1 MRPRF
6 TGLPLVRSLTYL
18 HRVPQ
23 QNSHEK
29 FMRAALLQAKK
40 GLGTTS
46 PNPAVGVVL
55 VWRNRIIARGHHRRA
70 GGDHAEIDCLRKL
83 DDPIPVEAVLYVTLE
98 PCSTRGRTAPC
109 ANYIIQR
116 GVRRVVIG
124 AVDPNPKHRGRAIGL
139 LHAAGVD
146 VRAGVLEDECTRLNE
161 AFNKWIVTAEPFV
174 IAKCGMSLDG
184 YLTRPPGETRWL
196 TSESS
201 RTHAHQFR
209 AVVDAIIVGAETIRR
224 DNPRLTMRKGPRR
237 TQPWRVILTK
247 SGRLPRNATI
257 FRDSKKERTL
267 VYRNRSLRAVLRD
280 LGRREITSVLIEGG
294 GNILSQALD
303 QRLIDKVQ
311 IYIAPLFTGGGVS
324 AFGGKGAASTQQS
337 LRLDWPHYER
347 IGQDICITGY
357 PKKATDFVAE

>member
-55 VWRNRIIARGHHRRA
+55 VWRNRIIGRGHHRRA

-83 DDPIPVEAVLYVTLE
+83 DDPIPAEAVLYVTLE

-146 VRAGVLEDECTRLNE
+146 VRTSVLENECTRLNE
-161 AFNKWIVTAEPFV
+161 AFNKWIVTGEPFV

-201 RTHAHQFR
+201 RTHAHQLP
-209 AVVDAIIVGAETIRR
+209 ALADAIIVGAETIRR
-224 DNPRLTMRKGPRR
+224 DNRRLPLRGGPRR
-237 TQPWRVILTK
+237 AQPWRVILTK
-247 SGRLPRNATI
+247 SGRLPRKAKV
-257 FRDSKKERTL
+257 FRDSRRERTL
-267 VYRNRSLRAVLRD
+267 VYRSQSLRAILRD
-280 LGRREITSVLIEGG
+280 LGRREITSVLIQVGG
-294 GNILSQALD
+294 DILSQALD

-311 IYIAPLFTGGGVS
+311 IYIAPIFTGGGVL
-324 AFGGKGAASTQQS
+324 AFGGNGIALTQRS
-337 LRLDWPHYER
+337 LRLDLPRYQR
-347 IGQDICITGY
+347 IGPDICITGY
-357 PKKATDFVAE
+357 PKEATDFSGQ

>member
-70 GGDHAEIDCLRKL
+70 GGDHAEVDCLRKL
-83 DDPIPVEAVLYVTLE
+83 DDPIPAEAVLYVTLE

-139 LHAAGVD
+139 LRAAGVD
-146 VRAGVLEDECTRLNE
+146 VRTGVLENECTRLNE
-161 AFNKWIVTAEPFV
+161 AFNKWIVTGEPFV
-174 IAKCGMSLDG
+174 TAKCGMSLDG

-201 RTHAHQFR
+201 RAHAHRLR

-224 DNPRLTMRKGPRR
+224 DNPRLTVRR
-237 TQPWRVILTK
+237 GSRRVQPLRVIHTK
-247 SGRLPRNATI
+247 SGRLPRTEKVFCDSN
-257 FRDSKKERTL
+257 RDRALICQNK
-267 VYRNRSLRAVLRD
+267 SLRSVLRD
-280 LGRREITSVLIEGG
+280 LGR
-294 GNILSQALD
+294 
-303 QRLIDKVQ
+303 
-311 IYIAPLFTGGGVS
+311 
-324 AFGGKGAASTQQS
+324 
-337 LRLDWPHYER
+337 
-347 IGQDICITGY
+347 
-357 PKKATDFVAE
+357 

>member
-6 TGLPLVRSLTYL
+6 TGLPLVRSLAYL
-18 HRVPQ
+18 HPVRLQ
-23 QNSHEK
+23 STREE
-29 FMRAALLQAKK
+29 FMRAALLEAEK

-46 PNPAVGVVL
+46 PNPAVGAVL
-55 VWRNRIIARGHHRRA
+55 VWRNRIIARGHHRQA

-83 DDPIPVEAVLYVTLE
+83 DYPLPAEAVLYVTLE

-109 ANYIIQR
+109 ANYIIER

-124 AVDPNPKHRGRAIGL
+124 AVDPNPKHRGHAIGL
-139 LHAAGVD
+139 LGAAGVV
-146 VRAGVLEDECTRLNE
+146 VRTGVLEDECTRLNE
-161 AFNKWIVTAEPFV
+161 AFNKWIVSGEPFV
-174 IAKCGMSLDG
+174 ITKCGMSLDG

-196 TSESS
+196 TSKSS
-201 RTHAHQFR
+201 RTHAHRLR
-209 AVVDAIIVGAETIRR
+209 AVVDAILVGAETVRR
-224 DNPRLTMRKGPRR
+224 DNPRLTLRKGPRR

-257 FRDSKKERTL
+257 FRDSEKERTV
-267 VYRNRSLRAVLRD
+267 VYRNRSLRMVLRD

-294 GNILSQALD
+294 GDVLSQALD

-311 IYIAPLFTGGGVS
+311 IYIAPIITGGNVL
-324 AFGGKGAASTQQS
+324 AFGGNGAASTQQS
-337 LRLDWPHYER
+337 LRLDSPRYER

-357 PKKATDFVAE
+357 PKEQRTLP